1 MKLGRFFGV
10 VALIVLAGRQL
21 AYALAPRPTLAS
33 VELQHAVGG
42 PGLVVTTLVL
52 AALSLAVAS
61 AVLWLA
67 SIGVRE
73 RHLLSGTSDRA
84 PSLQLARVSVDALV
98 FAGTSCLAFAALESY
113 LHWRAGLGFHGLRC
127 LVGPM
132 HRDAIPILS
141 ALAVVAAALRGALR
155 HVLAWMRRTVAL
167 LRLRPRVLP
176 RPLRVHRVGAQLLHR
191 SFLAYGIRVRGPPC
205 AAVPVH
211 P

>member
-1 MKLGRFFGV
+1 MKLARFAGA
-10 VALIVLAGRQL
+10 VALIVLCARQL

-33 VELQHAVGG
+33 VGLQHAVGG

-52 AALSLAVAS
+52 AALSLAVAC

-67 SIGVRE
+67 SVGVSE
-73 RHLLSGTSDRA
+73 RHLLSGTSGRA
-84 PSLQLARVSVDALV
+84 PALQLARVGLDGLAL
-98 FAGTSCLAFAALESY
+98 AGASCLAFAALESY
-113 LHWRAGLGFHGLRC
+113 LHWRAGLGFHWLHC
-127 LVGPM
+127 LVGPI

-167 LRLRPRVLP
+167 LRLRGRVLP
-176 RPLRVHRVGAQLLHR
+176 RPLRVHPVGAQLLLR
-191 SFLAYGIRVRGPPC
+191 SFLVYGIRVRGPPR